1 MLAPW
6 TPIEGRITEREC
18 EHIRALY
25 MEKITQV
32 DKWVGELLDSIRAQ
46 GLWDETLIVLM
57 SDHGQPATA
66 SCASAVPGRM
76 RNSCTYL

>member
-1 MLAPW
+1 MEGRTLPLRSRIRRQPLVLAPW

-46 GLWDETLIVLM
+46 GSGMKPL
-57 SDHGQPATA
+57 
-66 SCASAVPGRM
+66 SC
-76 RNSCTYL
+76 

>member
-1 MLAPW
+1 MGPGIRVEGRTLPLRSRIRRNPLVLAPW

-46 GLWDETLIVLM
+46 GLWDETLL
-57 SDHGQPATA
+57 
-66 SCASAVPGRM
+66 C
-76 RNSCTYL
+76 